1 MEADSD
7 DEIYSR
13 DSQQSSDA
21 EGRDPSPFSDEEY
34 GIDETLQPFGSNA
47 PPSIMPNRKLQPF
60 ADDCKTYDIIPL
72 VAAIQACHIHSLDVT
87 KNMRWVFT
95 GGEDGFIRK
104 YDFFSSMRGK
114 TLLTQNQKHTQVESV
129 QKAGVILS
137 YWENE
142 EIPISLPVVVKPEN
156 PDGITEEG
164 VESNVQEPP
173 MPELKMSSVYSL
185 AVQSEAVWLLSGLEL
200 AYGLLEFHKFH
211 SRTLL
216 ITLKAMSLVSGA
228 INLFT
233 VRHEEGRCHHVMRQH
248 KSPVSV
254 LKITSDETS
263 FVSGS
268 WDKSILHWDLHT
280 GLVAREYSGHNS
292 QISSIAFRPITHSSP
307 SSQASIQSSPTSL
320 ETVFEESDNTINH
333 SRDILLTTSIDGNC
347 FIWDRRL
354 ANFIPRKLPVPEKT
368 PPWCLSACWSADG
381 NKIYC
386 GRRNGTVDEWDFASG
401 KFVRSFKMP
410 SNSGPVSCVASM
422 PNGKHIVCASTD
434 NIRLWNVDESETARS
449 IVPFLIVPGHHGG
462 TISQILI
469 DPNCR
474 YMITTSGNRGWEGS
488 STETALFY
496 EIIPIV

>member
-21 EGRDPSPFSDEEY
+21 EAGDPSPYSEEEY
-34 GIDETLQPFGSNA
+34 GLDETLQPFSNA
-47 PPSIMPNRKLQPF
+47 TPSILPPSRKSF
-60 ADDCKTYDIIPL
+60 AEDCKTYDIVPL
-72 VAAIQACHIHSLDVT
+72 VAAIHACHIHSLDAT
-87 KNMRWVFT
+87 RNMRWVFT

-104 YDFFSSMRGK
+104 YDFFSSMCGK

-129 QKAGVILS
+129 QKAGVISS

-142 EIPISLPVVVKPEN
+142 EIPISPPVTAKPEK
-156 PDGITEEG
+156 PDGVAEEDATQN
-164 VESNVQEPP
+164 VEEPP
-173 MPELKMSSVYSL
+173 LPDLKMSPVYSL
-185 AVQSEAVWLLSGLEL
+185 AVQSEAVWLLSGLE
-200 AYGLLEFHKFH
+200 
-211 SRTLL
+211 
-216 ITLKAMSLVSGA
+216 SGA

-233 VRHEEGRCHHVMRQH
+233 VRHEEGRCHHVMRKH
-248 KSPVSV
+248 KQPVSV

-268 WDKSILHWDLHT
+268 WDKSILHWDLNT
-280 GLVAREYSGHNS
+280 GQVVREYSGHSS
-292 QISSIAFRPITHSSP
+292 QISSISFRPITQSS

-320 ETVFEESDNTINH
+320 ETVFEESDNTIIN

-347 FIWDRRL
+347 LVWDKRS
-354 ANFIPRKLPVPEKT
+354 ANLIPRKLPLPEKT

-381 NKIYC
+381 NKIYS

-401 KFVRSFKMP
+401 KFIRSFKMP

-434 NIRLWNVDESETARS
+434 NIRLWNVNDDSEGIKS
-449 IVPFLIVPGHHGG
+449 IVPFLIIPGHHGG

-469 DPNCR
+469 DPDCR
-474 YMITTSGNRGWEGS
+474 YMITTSGNRGWEGA

-496 EIIPIV
+496 EIIPIMK